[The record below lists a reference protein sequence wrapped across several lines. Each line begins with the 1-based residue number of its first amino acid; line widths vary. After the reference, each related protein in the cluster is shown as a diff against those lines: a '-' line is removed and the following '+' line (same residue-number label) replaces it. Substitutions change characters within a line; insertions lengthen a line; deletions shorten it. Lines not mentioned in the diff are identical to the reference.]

1 MEDMWCGMYSIK
13 VTNGDHIL
21 NIIYVEQI
29 PCEEIIQQC
38 LMMAM
43 IQPVIERNSPETIIN
58 FSRTIPR
65 WG

>member
-1 MEDMWCGMYSIK
+1 MWHGMYSIK

-21 NIIYVEQI
+21 NIIYVKQI
-29 PCEEIIQQC
+29 PCVEIMQQY

-43 IQPVIERNSPETIIN
+43 IQRVIERNSPETIIN
-58 FSRTIPR
+58 FSWTIPR